1 MEAGRCINSGLQDP
15 SGALGGLGASWVPP
29 EKWLG
34 GTTIIQSKHVVIENA
49 DATPPHLDVFLHL
62 GCSGDLL
69 GSLKFVCID
78 LAKHP
83 NIDWKIIV

>member
-1 MEAGRCINSGLQDP
+1 MVA
-15 SGALGGLGASWVPP
+15 
-29 EKWLG
+29 
-34 GTTIIQSKHVVIENA
+34 VVVVTAAAAVVVVVVENA
-49 DATPPHLDVFLHL
+49 DATPPHLNVFLHL

-83 NIDWKIIV
+83 NNDWKIWRIISLC